1 MSSRYRSRLGCHPV
15 RVVVLGLAAVL
26 LATSCAARNK
36 VEGAEQEQES
46 TSGDAGAPSGPS
58 SATFGEIDSPCGEGE
73 YSIDADEAAGSTD
86 VLRLGVASDR
96 SSQIR
101 PGLNKELWD
110 TSVAF
115 ADWCND
121 QGGIGGLQIELVD
134 LDGKLLEVS
143 NAMAKACNGV
153 FMMVGGGFV
162 QDDLEFS
169 GKEGS
174 DFHLCGLAA
183 IPGFTTSPEKAESNG
198 QVQPIPHPAS
208 ESTSLWM
215 RDFRKLHPE
224 EGESMAVVWG
234 DLPSMETIRNQ
245 AVAVVEGEG
254 AELAGDFSYL
264 PTGESDW
271 TPLAQ
276 KVVRSGAGSMH
287 FVGEPTNLGSY
298 VKALREQ
305 GWKGYPVLETNV
317 YDKVFV
323 ESAGVKNAKGS
334 IVRSVFHPFEE
345 ADKWPAVR
353 QYVEIMEQHT
363 DDGKVAVLGM
373 QSFSAWLLFATAA
386 NNCAADNE
394 GVLTRACVLTAADAI
409 DDWTGGG
416 LHGPTDPGPEGGPS
430 PECAMLLTVNDD
442 GEFERLHPEIGGADD
457 AVDGFS
463 CADDAVVEVPVNEGK
478 GVIGENQPL

>member
-1 MSSRYRSRLGCHPV
+1 MSLSNRSRPRRRSVRAVALGLV
-15 RVVVLGLAAVL
+15 AVVV
-26 LATSCAARNK
+26 ATSCAARNK
-36 VEGAEQEQES
+36 VEGAEGEQES
-46 TSGDAGAPSGPS
+46 TGAPEESTNPS
-58 SATFGEIDSPCGEGE
+58 ADTFGEIESPCGKGD
-73 YSIDADEAAGSTD
+73 YSVEAAEAAGSPD

-115 ADWCND
+115 AEWCNE

-134 LDGKLLEVS
+134 LDGKLLDVQT
-143 NAMAKACNGV
+143 AMAKACKGV

-174 DFHLCGLAA
+174 DFHKCGLAA
-183 IPGFTTSPEKAESNG
+183 IPGFTTSPQKAESNG
-198 QVQPIPHPAS
+198 QVQPVPHPAS
-208 ESTSLWM
+208 ESTSLWL
-215 RDFRKLHPE
+215 RDFAKLHPKE
-224 EGESMAVVWG
+224 AESMAIVWG

-245 AVAVVEGEG
+245 AVAVVKGEG
-254 AELAGDFSYL
+254 AKLAGDFSYL

-287 FVGEPTNLGSY
+287 WVGEPTNLGSY

-317 YDKVFV
+317 YDAVFV
-323 ESAGVKNAKGS
+323 ESAGVDAAEGS

-345 ADKWPAVR
+345 ADKWPAVK
-353 QYVEIMEQHT
+353 QYVDIMEQHSGG
-363 DDGKVAVLGM
+363 GKVAVLGM

-386 NNCAADNE
+386 NDCAADND
-394 GVLTRACVLTAADAI
+394 GVLTRACVLIAADAI

-430 PECAMLLTVNDD
+430 PECAMLLTVNED
-442 GEFERLHPEIGGADD
+442 GAFERLFPEIGSADD
-457 AVDGFS
+457 VVDGFS
-463 CADDAVVEVPVNEGK
+463 CADDAVVEVPANEGK